1 MTDGQR
7 NAELLVLLAQLGDRD
22 AMQQFLQSITPRV
35 ARYVRMI
42 ARDQADADDAIQET
56 LLIVWRKLQWLQ
68 EPAYLNAWLYRIA
81 GREALRAASK
91 RSGQIQLDE
100 TEWER
105 IRQRASSH
113 DDTAKN
119 LELLDSVQ
127 DLPPAARAVLSLHY
141 LEGLTIEEA
150 AEQLGI
156 PVGTAKSRLSFG
168 IKKLR
173 AQLLGPQGKEI
184 E

>member
-7 NAELLVLLAQLGDRD
+7 SEELLVLLAQLDDRD
-22 AMQQFLQSITPRV
+22 AMHRLLQSITPRI

-42 ARDQADADDAIQET
+42 GRQEDADDAIQET
-56 LLIVWRKLQWLQ
+56 LVIVWRKLKWLK
-68 EPAYLNAWLYRIA
+68 EPAHLNTWLYRIA
-81 GREALRAASK
+81 GRETLRLASK
-91 RSGQIQLDE
+91 RSGQLQLDE

-105 IRQRASSH
+105 IHQRASHH
-113 DDTAKN
+113 DDAAKN
-119 LELLDSVQ
+119 LELLDSLQ
-127 DLPPAARAVLSLHY
+127 DLPPAARALLSLHY

-173 AQLLGPQGKEI
+173 AQLLGPQEKEI